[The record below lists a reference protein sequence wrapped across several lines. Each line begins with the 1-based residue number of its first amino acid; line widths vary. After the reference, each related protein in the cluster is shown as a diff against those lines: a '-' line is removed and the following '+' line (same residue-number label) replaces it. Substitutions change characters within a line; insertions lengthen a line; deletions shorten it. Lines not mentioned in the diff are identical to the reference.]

1 MISRIIDRI
10 LVAIIYGIGFYF
22 LYKDKKEDE
31 KWSDDD
37 HEEFLATM
45 EQFTQKQG
53 RFMRIICSAF
63 FLGLVF
69 ALVLHLLEGQIKVCP
84 NYF

>member
-45 EQFTQKQG
+45 E
-53 RFMRIICSAF
+53 
-63 FLGLVF
+63 
-69 ALVLHLLEGQIKVCP
+69 
-84 NYF
+84 